1 MLLHK
6 QEQGSTF
13 TKCFWGDHEHVKGN
27 KCTISSVYRI
37 VIQADG
43 GRRRKLEWEGFR
55 LTSHEP
61 AENTQNPQKILFPN

>member
-6 QEQGSTF
+6 QEQCSTF
-13 TKCFWGDHEHVKGN
+13 TKCFWSNHEHVKGK
-27 KCTISSVYRI
+27 KCTISLVCRI
-37 VIQADG
+37 VKQADG
-43 GRRRKLEWEGFR
+43 GTSRKLEWEGFR